1 MYLTELRP
9 GETGI
14 VSSVNCGRGAKRKL
28 SSRGI
33 KIGSR
38 VRMVS
43 SSRGPVVVES
53 GGSQMAIGRGMARK
67 IEVKVI

>member
-1 MYLTELRP
+1 MKMTDLQP

-14 VSSVNCGRGAKRKL
+14 VSRVKCGHGAERKL

-43 SSRGPVVVES
+43 ASRGPVVLEC
-53 GGSQMAIGRGMARK
+53 GGSQTAIGRGMAKK
-67 IEVKVI
+67 IEVKRR

>member
-1 MYLTELRP
+1 MRLTDLQT
-9 GETGI
+9 GEVGI
-14 VSSVNCGRGAKRKL
+14 VSQLNCGHGAERKL

-38 VRMVS
+38 IRMVS
-43 SSRGPVVVES
+43 ASRGPVVIEN

-67 IEVKVI
+67 IEVERR